1 MRITKIH
8 YYLNYFLINYSKLT
22 GNDLVF
28 TKGIGNLINRVR
40 RLVSQECIVIAYV
53 DLVIDN
59 RETINNLLK
68 LITIIESYSGAKDRM
83 VIVPIP
89 CIEYYLVRS
98 LVSEGL
104 ISIDDNLI
112 ETCVN
117 FGDYTKYNIPKR
129 YRSSFEKYC
138 KYIVEEYG
146 LMCIRNYTFNE
157 YRIIQ
162 RKYFC
167 VDCICTTDKM
177 FDVCHYLSLKQ
188 KGVDLI
194 SEYPLVPRGSSL
206 LDFGGV
212 VLSQNGVKEKLKL
225 LIDTHLTTIKTF
237 GIHESE
243 LTIQQFRNT
252 LNALT
257 QLYNL

>member
-146 LMCIRNYTFNE
+146 LMCIR
-157 YRIIQ
+157 
-162 RKYFC
+162 C
-167 VDCICTTDKM
+167 M
-177 FDVCHYLSLKQ
+177 SL
-188 KGVDLI
+188 
-194 SEYPLVPRGSSL
+194 
-206 LDFGGV
+206 F
-212 VLSQNGVKEKLKL
+212 KLK
-225 LIDTHLTTIKTF
+225 TKR
-237 GIHESE
+237 S
-243 LTIQQFRNT
+243 R
-252 LNALT
+252 LNI
-257 QLYNL
+257 